1 VFLIAEVPGRYSK
14 GREAMTYNTV
24 GKPIG
29 RVEGPAKV
37 TGAATYSADVR
48 LPGMIWGK
56 ALRSPLPHA
65 RIVRIDTSAAARLP
79 GVLAVLTAQ
88 DLPDLLMGRRVYDMP
103 VLAKDRVRF
112 IGEKVAVVAA
122 EDPDLAEEALA
133 HIEVEYEELPAVFDA
148 QEAMK
153 PDAPVL
159 HPQYRL
165 YPHAPAQY
173 FSDLPN
179 VHSHVVWQLGD
190 VERGFATAAQVFE
203 QTFTTHYVH
212 QGYIEPHAS
221 VVAIESDGRAHVW
234 LSNKMPFRT
243 RELLADAVQLPQEQI
258 VVHLIPIGGDFGGK
272 GSLMD
277 LPLGYHVARRTGRPV
292 KMVMTYTE
300 ELMAG
305 NPRHPTTIILRTGVT
320 RQGSI
325 VAREA
330 RVIFNSGAYAAFKP
344 TPIVNITGASQ
355 AAGAYG
361 IPNLRIDAYSVYTN
375 CVPAGH
381 MRAPG
386 DPQVTFAVESS
397 MDMMAEALGL
407 DPLEF
412 RRRNL
417 LKDGDRLPTGHPV
430 EHVKVQETL
439 EAAVRASRWGQPKP
453 RPYVG
458 RGLAVSHRHIG
469 IGDANAQVTVEGDGT
484 VTLLTAAPDTGTGS
498 HTVLRQIVAETLS
511 MPVEQ
516 VRIEVATTDAF
527 ETDSGAGG
535 SRVTHV
541 AGQATLQAAEELKT
555 LLCEV
560 AARML
565 GCQPGDVTL
574 AGGRCVV
581 ATDGERGLAFA
592 EVARAA
598 LAHERPLRVQK
609 TYRVSQPPHVTGF
622 TAQAVELE
630 VDPETGQMTLLDVIT
645 AHDVGTIINPLGHQ
659 GQIDGGLI
667 QGIGFGM
674 IEEMRAEEGRIST
687 LSLGDYKI
695 PNIKDIPPLKTVL
708 VQEELGPVPFH
719 GKSIGESSIT
729 PITAAIANALY
740 DAVGV
745 RICDLPIT
753 AEKVYHALRA
763 QKGVDEATAE
773 QDRRRR

>member
-1 VFLIAEVPGRYSK
+1 
-14 GREAMTYNTV
+14 MTYKAV

-37 TGAATYSADVR
+37 TGAATYSADIQR
-48 LPGMIWGK
+48 SGMVWGK

-65 RIVRIDTSAAARLP
+65 RIVRIDASAAERLP

-88 DLPDLLMGRRVYDMP
+88 DLPDLLIGRRVYDMP

-122 EDPDLAEEALA
+122 EDPAVAEEALA

-153 PDAPVL
+153 PDAPLL

-165 YPHAPAQY
+165 YPHAPAKY

-179 VHSHVVWQLGD
+179 VHSHVIWQLGAL
-190 VERGFATAAQVFE
+190 EQGFAAAAQVFE
-203 QTFTTHYVH
+203 HTFTTHYVH

-243 RELLADAVQLPQEQI
+243 RELLADAVQIPQEQI
-258 VVHLIPIGGDFGGK
+258 LVHLIPIGGDFGGK

-277 LPLGYHVARRTGRPV
+277 LPLCYHLARRTGRPV

-305 NPRHPTTIILRTGVT
+305 NPRHPTTIVLRTGVT
-320 RQGSI
+320 REGII

-344 TPIVNITGASQ
+344 TPVVNITGASQ
-355 AAGAYG
+355 AAGAYS
-361 IPNLRIDAYSVYTN
+361 IPNIRIDAFSVYTN

-386 DPQVTFAVESS
+386 DPQVTFAVESA
-397 MDMMAEALGL
+397 MDMIAEALGI
-407 DPLEF
+407 DSLEF

-417 LKDGDRLPTGHPV
+417 LKDGDRLPSGHPV

-439 EAAVRASRWGQPKP
+439 EAVVRTSGWGQAKA
-453 RPYVG
+453 RPNVG

-469 IGDANAQVTVEGDGT
+469 IGDANAQISVEGDGT
-484 VTLLTAAPDTGTGS
+484 VVLLTAAPDTGTGS

-511 MPVEQ
+511 MPIEQ
-516 VRIEVATTDAF
+516 VRVQVVTTDVF
-527 ETDSGAGG
+527 EADSGAGG

-541 AGQATLQAAEELKT
+541 AGQATYQAAQELKALMREVT
-555 LLCEV
+555 AQLLE
-560 AARML
+560 
-565 GCQPGDVTL
+565 CQPSDVEL
-574 AGGRCVV
+574 SGGRCTM
-581 ATDGERGLAFA
+581 AANGERGLSFG
-592 EVARAA
+592 EVANAA
-598 LAHERPLRVQK
+598 LAHERPLCVQK
-609 TYRVSQPPHVTGF
+609 TYRVAEYPHVTGF

-645 AHDVGTIINPLGHQ
+645 AHDVGTVINPLGHQ
-659 GQIDGGLI
+659 GQIEGGLI

-674 IEEMRAEEGRIST
+674 IEELLTEDGRVST

-695 PNIKDIPPLKTVL
+695 PNIKDIPPLKTIL
-708 VQEELGPVPFH
+708 VQEALGPVPFQ

-729 PITAAIANALY
+729 PVTAAIANALY

-753 AEKVYHALRA
+753 AEKVYRALQSQQR
-763 QKGVDEATAE
+763 VDEETPGR
-773 QDRRRR
+773 DRRRQ

>member
-1 VFLIAEVPGRYSK
+1 
-14 GREAMTYNTV
+14 MTYHAI

-37 TGAATYSADVR
+37 TGAATYSADIR
-48 LPGMIWGK
+48 LPGMVWGK

-65 RIVRIDTSAAARLP
+65 RIVRLETSAAERLP
-79 GVLAVLTAQ
+79 GVLAVLTAK
-88 DLPDLLMGRRVYDMP
+88 DIPDLLIGRRVYDMP
-103 VLAKDRVRF
+103 VLARDRVRF
-112 IGEKVAVVAA
+112 IGEKVAIVAA
-122 EDPDLAEEALA
+122 ADPDVAEEALG
-133 HIEVEYEELPAVFDA
+133 HIEVDYEELPAIFDA

-153 PDAPVL
+153 ADAPLL

-165 YPHAPAQY
+165 YPHAPAKY

-179 VHSHVVWQLGD
+179 VHSHVTWQLGD
-190 VERGFATAAQVFE
+190 VEQGFAAAAQVFE
-203 QTFTTHYVH
+203 HTFTTHYVH

-221 VVAIESDGRAHVW
+221 VLAIEPDGRAHAW

-243 RELLADAVQLPQEQI
+243 RELLADAVQIPQEQI
-258 VVHLIPIGGDFGGK
+258 LVHLTPIGGDFGGK

-277 LPLGYHVARRTGRPV
+277 LPLCYHLARRTGRPV

-305 NPRHPTTIILRTGVT
+305 NPRHPTTVVLRTGVT
-320 RQGSI
+320 REGMI

-330 RVIFNSGAYAAFKP
+330 KVIFNSGAYAAFKP
-344 TPIVNITGASQ
+344 TPVVNITGASQ

-361 IPNLRIDAYSVYTN
+361 IPNIRIDAYSVYTN

-386 DPQVTFAVESS
+386 DPQVTFAVESV
-397 MDMMAEALGL
+397 MDMMAEVLDI

-417 LKDGDRLPTGHPV
+417 LKDGDRLPSGHPV

-439 EAAVRASRWGQPKP
+439 EAAAHASRWGQPKP
-453 RPYVG
+453 RPHVG

-469 IGDANAQVTVEGDGT
+469 IGDANAQITVEGDGT

-498 HTVLRQIVAETLS
+498 HTVLRQIVAEALS
-511 MPVEQ
+511 LPIEQ
-516 VRIEVATTDAF
+516 VRVQVASTDAF
-527 ETDSGAGG
+527 KADSGAGG

-541 AGQATLQAAEELKT
+541 AGQATYQAAQELKGLIQAMAAQ
-555 LLCEV
+555 LLS
-560 AARML
+560 
-565 GCQPGDVTL
+565 CQPQEVTL
-574 AGGRCVV
+574 SAGRCAVT
-581 ATDGERGLAFA
+581 ANHERSLSLADI
-592 EVARAA
+592 ARAA
-598 LAHERPLRVQK
+598 LAHERPLCVQK
-609 TYRVSQPPHVTGF
+609 VYRVAEYPHMTGF

-630 VDPETGQMTLLDVIT
+630 VDPETGQMTLLDVVT

-659 GQIDGGLI
+659 GQIEGGLI

-708 VQEELGPVPFH
+708 VQEELGPVPFQ
-719 GKSIGESSIT
+719 GKSIGESSVT

-753 AEKVYHALRA
+753 AEKVYQALQA
-763 QKGVDEATAE
+763 QQGVKEGTLE
-773 QDRRRR
+773 HQRGRQ

>member
-1 VFLIAEVPGRYSK
+1 
-14 GREAMTYNTV
+14 MTYNTV

-37 TGAATYSADVR
+37 TGAATYSADIR

-65 RIVRIDTSAAARLP
+65 RIVRIDVSAAERLP
-79 GVLAVLTAQ
+79 GVLAVLTAK
-88 DLPDLLMGRRVYDMP
+88 DLPDLLIGRRVYDMP
-103 VLAKDRVRF
+103 VLARDRARF
-112 IGEKVAVVAA
+112 IGEKVAIVAA

-165 YPHAPAQY
+165 YPHAPAKY

-179 VHSHVVWQLGD
+179 VHSHVIWQLGD
-190 VERGFATAAQVFE
+190 VTQGFSAAAQVFE
-203 QTFTTHYVH
+203 HTFSTHYVH

-221 VVAIESDGRAHVW
+221 VVAIESDGRVHAW

-243 RELLADAVQLPQEQI
+243 RELLADAAQLPPEQI

-277 LPLGYHVARRTGRPV
+277 LPLCYHLARRTRRPV
-292 KMVMTYTE
+292 KMVMTYSE

-305 NPRHPTTIILRTGVT
+305 NPRHPATIMLRTGVT
-320 RQGSI
+320 HEGII
-325 VAREA
+325 VARA
-330 RVIFNSGAYAAFKP
+330 AKVVFNSGAYAAFKP
-344 TPIVNITGASQ
+344 TPVVNITGASQ

-361 IPNLRIDAYSVYTN
+361 IPNIRIDAYSVYTN

-386 DPQVTFAVESS
+386 DPQVSFAVESA
-397 MDMMAEALGL
+397 MDMIAEALGI
-407 DPLEF
+407 DALEF

-417 LKDGDRLPTGHPV
+417 LKDGDRLPSGHPV

-439 EAAVRASRWGQPKP
+439 EAAVRASGWGQPKP
-453 RPYVG
+453 RPFVG
-458 RGLAVSHRHIG
+458 RGLAAAHRHIG
-469 IGDANAQVTVEGDGT
+469 IGDANAQITVEGDGT
-484 VTLLTAAPDTGTGS
+484 VTLLTAVPDTGTGA

-516 VRIEVATTDAF
+516 VRVQVATTDVF
-527 ETDSGAGG
+527 EADSGAGG

-541 AGQATLQAAEELKT
+541 AGQATYQAAEELQA
-555 LLCEV
+555 LIREV
-560 AARML
+560 AAQL
-565 GCQPGDVTL
+565 VGCPPSDVAL
-574 AGGRCVV
+574 ADGCCVV
-581 ATDGERGLAFA
+581 ATNGERTLSFA
-592 EVARAA
+592 EVAKAA
-598 LAHERPLRVQK
+598 LAHERPLRVEK
-609 TYRVSQPPHVTGF
+609 TYRVSEYPHVTAF

-630 VDPETGQMTLLDVIT
+630 VDPETGQMTLLDVVT

-674 IEEMRAEEGRIST
+674 IEEMRAAEGRIST

-695 PNIKDIPPLKTVL
+695 PNIKDIPPLRTVL
-708 VQEELGPVPFH
+708 VQEELGPVPFQ
-719 GKSIGESSIT
+719 GKSIGENSIT

-753 AEKVYHALRA
+753 AEKVYRALQA
-763 QKGVDEATAE
+763 QQRVDEDVSE
-773 QDRRRR
+773 RDRRRQ